1 MISINGKTPRLVK
14 INGDVPAVVKINGQT
29 VWEDAFSI
37 DFKANLYWDTTYHSS
52 GCSDW
57 YNEDIRLSGFAVT
70 ARHYFERLYLDSI
83 KLRSFYYGSKGN
95 IRDEY
100 EESFEYSDYEL
111 KSGQTYNIDQ
121 FFYFGETDVNRIV
134 SADFY
139 FYAAGEYKIK
149 RTVSVSAGTDGMD
162 RESYPVLHTVYSDK
176 ISAFTE
182 WEITANPANAK

>member
-14 INGDVPAVVKINGQT
+14 INGSVPAVVKINGQT

-37 DFKANLYWDTTYHSS
+37 DFKANLYWSSTTRSS

-57 YNEDIRLSGFAVT
+57 EVEDIRLSGFAVT

-83 KLRSFYYGSKGN
+83 KLRSFYYDRKGN
-95 IRDEY
+95 SHDEY
-100 EESFEYSDYEL
+100 EESLEYSDYEL
-111 KSGQTYNIDQ
+111 KSGQTYNIDH
-121 FFYFGETDVNRIV
+121 FFYFGETDIIV

-139 FYAAGEYKIK
+139 FSAAGERKIK
-149 RTVSVSAGTDGMD
+149 KTVSVSAGTNGMD
-162 RESYPVLHTVYSDK
+162 SAPVLHTVYSDK

-182 WEITANPANAK
+182 WEIATINAKQET

>member
-1 MISINGKTPRLVK
+1 MIIINSKTPRLVK

-37 DFKANLYWDTTYHSS
+37 DFKANLYWDLTGHSS

-57 YNEDIRLSGFAVT
+57 NIEDIRCSGFAVT

-83 KLRSFYYGSKGN
+83 KLHSFYYG
-95 IRDEY
+95 DVQYEY

-121 FFYFGETDVNRIV
+121 FFYFGETDFNRIIR
-134 SADFY
+134 ADFC
-139 FYAAGEYKIK
+139 FYAAGKYKIK
-149 RTVSVSAGTDGMD
+149 KTVSVSAGTDGLD
-162 RESYPVLHTVYSDK
+162 RRINPVLHTVYSNK

-182 WEITANPANAK
+182 WEIASNAK